1 MIIPLANPD
10 DPRISGYRAVKD
22 RDLARDDGRF
32 IVEGSIALEQIAT
45 HGRFPLDS
53 LMLAESRLAPL
64 APLLARLDPALPVY
78 AVPQPVMDAVAGF
91 HIHRGVIALARRLP
105 SQTAEDLIASLPAGQ
120 ATVLAVIGLA
130 NHDNTGACFR
140 NAAALGASAVLLDET
155 SCDPLYRKSI
165 RVSSGAALSLPFAH
179 AGTGE
184 AILAALT
191 SAGFEPWLLTPTDG
205 APLHTLDAPDR
216 LAIVLGEEGN
226 GLPVALL
233 SRHRRV
239 AIPMANTMD
248 SLNVA
253 TAGAIA
259 LAHAYARRTT
269 SRA

>member
-1 MIIPLANPD
+1 MITPVSSPN
-10 DPRISGYRAVKD
+10 DPRVSGYRAVKD

-32 IVEGSIALEQIAT
+32 IVEGAIALEQIAT

-53 LMLAESRLAPL
+53 LMLAESRLEPL

-78 AVPQPVMDAVAGF
+78 AVTQPVMDAITGF
-91 HIHRGVIALARRLP
+91 HIHRGVLALARRQP
-105 SQTAEDLIASLPAGQ
+105 PQTAAQLIAALPAGP
-120 ATVLAVIGLA
+120 ATVLVAIGLA

-179 AGTGE
+179 GGTGE
-184 AILAALT
+184 TVLAALT
-191 SAGFEPWLLTPTDG
+191 AAGFEPWLLTPTNG
-205 APLHTLDAPDR
+205 EPLHTLDPPKR

-226 GLPVALL
+226 GLPVDLL

-239 AIPMANTMD
+239 AIPMASTMD